1 MIIYKGIFEIE
12 IEIENEKETDIAS
25 PKVYSTP
32 NVALAAYL
40 YSQGF
45 EYIGADHFDPANVA
59 FQFTNS
65 SKAMA
70 VAISD
75 FQMGKAE
82 SARFYMAYK
91 GLLREVRS

>member
-1 MIIYKGIFEIE
+1 MK
-12 IEIENEKETDIAS
+12 KETEIAS
-25 PKVYSTP
+25 SKVYSNP

-45 EYIGADHFDPANVA
+45 EYIGADRSDPANVS
-59 FQFTNS
+59 FQFSNS
-65 SKAMA
+65 SKAMST
-70 VAISD
+70 AISK
-75 FQMGKAE
+75 FQMGEAE

>member
-1 MIIYKGIFEIE
+1 MKLKLKLK
-12 IEIENEKETDIAS
+12 KETDIAS
-25 PKVYSTP
+25 SKVYSTP

-40 YSQGF
+40 YSQDF
-45 EYIGADHFDPANVA
+45 EYIGADRSDPTNVS

-65 SKAMA
+65 SKIMA
-70 VAISD
+70 TAISD